1 MYERWQAKPA
11 YSRRVSLIRRVWMNS
26 SSCRQSGWIL
36 LQVPQWWIIVAVL
49 LDICWAIATLA
60 DKGPEQALMTS
71 CRISCRRN
79 AVLTYCWTRRQCLRF
94 GRRRRGCI
102 SAVGCV
108 SRRRPI
114 RVISVI
120 SRRVAII
127 IRRTCCHRCGGS
139 NHGSSA
145 EQLPT
150 HAISMSLRVSAKQ
163 THSVQ
168 CAFGPGASATLIA
181 RACLAE
187 ITFSVCESR
196 APLRRQSTIPAPGA
210 HAFNRR

>member
-1 MYERWQAKPA
+1 MSDDCGQHDERHCAGMN
-11 YSRRVSLIRRVWMNS
+11 SRRVPLIRRVWMNS

-36 LQVPQWWIIVAVL
+36 LQVPQRWIIVAVL

-150 HAISMSLRVSAKQ
+150 HANLHVLEGDREANPLCPMCLRARRERDSYRAGM
-163 THSVQ
+163 
-168 CAFGPGASATLIA
+168 FG
-181 RACLAE
+181 
-187 ITFSVCESR
+187 
-196 APLRRQSTIPAPGA
+196 
-210 HAFNRR
+210 